1 MKQEI
6 IVYNQAMQESIQ
18 EESNDELVVDKLQA
32 QDHIFVDIDSQDLWL
47 KVFLNMNSKEDDKSF
62 ESVFEIKIDL

>member
-18 EESNDELVVDKLQA
+18 VESNDELVVDKLQA

-62 ESVFEIKIDL
+62 ESEFEIKIDL